1 MTDSKDFLINFTDT
15 VKKEIGKGPIGFYH
29 ALDLLVYTESYHFDE
44 EKNRLEDLKTVTDK
58 ILSILY
64 HPAIHATTSEIVQR
78 SELSGKLSHD
88 SFSDTMRDPRLWKE
102 KGDSMVPEYVHTVET
117 IDNIDIY
124 ENRFL
129 SLLIRELDEDISST
143 IEDMTPMVESLG
155 EHYQSNLFTFG
166 KYSPLRDMRKRYY
179 PYSSFVLKGNGSK
192 EELYNKAKK
201 LKRRIRNM
209 MGSEFYKI
217 TSKHPISK
225 SVRPTNILIHDSLY
239 SYCYKYYISHYKTG
253 EMEERKRQIL
263 YFNYFFISFLHL
275 LKNRKLLKEEE
286 MIDLSFSEEGLL
298 TFSPFSIDHYPF
310 ALTLV
315 EDKEN
320 LALKIDVVLHYDNK
334 DYVSSYYLLTRERYT
349 EKNRNNI
356 HAIQERKEGKF
367 ILVTGNNLVKDYDS
381 VLTFSYHKEKNEEL
395 LDDLLSSLTILIQ
408 ANKDVYSGLCPV
420 CGKNHIHFDGNQY
433 LCQDCHTSYVMDTLD
448 SDNLLWILSY
458 GKE

>member
-29 ALDLLVYTESYHFDE
+29 TLDLLSYTEPYHFDE
-44 EKNRLEDLKTVTDK
+44 EKNRLDDLKNVADK

-64 HPAIHATTSEIVQR
+64 HPHIHATTSEIVQR

-102 KGDSMVPEYVHTVET
+102 KGQTMVPEYVHTVET
-117 IDNIDIY
+117 TDDIDIY
-124 ENRFL
+124 ENRFI
-129 SLLIRELDEDISST
+129 SLLIDELDEDISSS

-166 KYSPLRDMRKRYY
+166 KYSPLRDMRNRYY

-192 EELYNKAKK
+192 EELYSQAKK

-209 MGSEFYKI
+209 KGSEFYRL
-217 TSKHPISK
+217 TSKHAISK
-225 SVRPTNILIHDSLY
+225 AVRPTNILIHDSLY

-253 EMEERKRQIL
+253 DMEERKRQIL

-275 LKNRKLLKEEE
+275 LKKRKLLKEEE
-286 MIDLSFSEEGLL
+286 MINLSVSEEGMII
-298 TFSPFSIDHYPF
+298 FSTFSIDHFPF
-310 ALTLV
+310 TLTFE
-315 EDKEN
+315 EDKAN
-320 LALKIDVVLHYDNK
+320 LALMISVTLHYDSK
-334 DYVSSYYLLTRERYT
+334 DHTASYYLLTRERYT
-349 EKNRNNI
+349 EKNKNNI
-356 HAIQERKEGKF
+356 RAIQQEKEGKF
-367 ILVTGNNLVKDYDS
+367 ILVTGNNLVKEYDS

-395 LDDLLSSLTILIQ
+395 LDDLLSSLTIMIQ

-420 CGKNHIHFDGNQY
+420 CGKNHIHFDGNCY
-433 LCQDCHTSYVMDTLD
+433 VCEECHTSYVMDNID